1 MMDESNEVPTDPS
14 LERRTRRRFSGA
26 DKQRLIAEFD
36 GLGRGEKGP
45 WLRRNG
51 LYASQLA
58 NWRKTLAEAGTTGLE
73 PGQGGRKPKDA
84 RERRI
89 EELERENK
97 RLEQRVRVAEDT
109 VDLQKK
115 LFALIDDAHSEP
127 SP

>member
-58 NWRKTLAEAGTTGLE
+58 NWPTGKLAQDPGRGRHDRIGTGPRGPETE
-73 PGQGGRKPKDA
+73 GRP
-84 RERRI
+84 
-89 EELERENK
+89 
-97 RLEQRVRVAEDT
+97 
-109 VDLQKK
+109 
-115 LFALIDDAHSEP
+115 
-127 SP
+127 